1 MISDL
6 VSGLTSVLLTLA
18 FSPTGRIWTS
28 RKGAPLLLLWAGV
41 LGLDNTL
48 AGHSWPFQ
56 PQSTYSAESMATG
69 LWGCADQDR
78 VVLGTGTARRSPL
91 APLNLLPVVLSSLQ
105 NLAEKFEMTGV
116 AQGAV
121 GVSCKVGEGSRAAL
135 GRRWPLVDM
144 EAAPQ

>member
-6 VSGLTSVLLTLA
+6 VRGLTSVLLTLV

-28 RKGAPLLLLWAGV
+28 RKGAPLLFLWAGV

-69 LWGCADQDR
+69 PWGCADQDR
-78 VVLGTGTARRSPL
+78 VTPLVVLGTLTACRSSL
-91 APLNLLPVVLSSLQ
+91 ALLSCPVVLSSLQ
-105 NLAEKFEMTGV
+105 NLDEKFELAEV
-116 AQGAV
+116 AQDGV
-121 GVSCKVGEGSRAAL
+121 GVSCKVGEESRAVSKEGDHCL
-135 GRRWPLVDM
+135 
-144 EAAPQ
+144 